1 MRAQRFHETRRR
13 LPFPPIPDRDKRL
26 RARDDG
32 CGTGGDGMDRRNEVG
47 EALSRIAPRIPRFER
62 EAILDHAMDSQAM
75 KRSTPENA
83 AWLSLVS
90 YVRHVLTDYDALI
103 AEGYER
109 ESARFFVVDE
119 TNSYLEEWGAT
130 RRVETQE

>member
-1 MRAQRFHETRRR
+1 
-13 LPFPPIPDRDKRL
+13 
-26 RARDDG
+26 
-32 CGTGGDGMDRRNEVG
+32 MDRRHEVA
-47 EALSRIAPRIPRFER
+47 EALNRIAPRIPRFER
-62 EAILDHAMDSQAM
+62 EAILDHAMDSPAM

-109 ESARFFVVDE
+109 DSARFFVAE
-119 TNSYLEEWGAT
+119 KTNDFLEEWGAT